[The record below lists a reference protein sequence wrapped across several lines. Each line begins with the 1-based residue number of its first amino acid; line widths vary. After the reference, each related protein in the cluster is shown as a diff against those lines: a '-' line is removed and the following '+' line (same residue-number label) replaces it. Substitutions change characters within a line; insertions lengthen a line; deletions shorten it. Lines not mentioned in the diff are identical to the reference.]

1 MRQGAASTSRSLA
14 TARPAGAT
22 RPHSS
27 NSSSK
32 SRSILAGSNGRLAK
46 ALSTTVARKSVYDD
60 FRNILDD
67 AERPAIIVDS
77 ISETTFKLSDGII
90 LPSNAVFLNGTAFMW
105 DVPPPAFD
113 WPGWTQ
119 EMFEVF
125 EVVAPK
131 PDILLF
137 GTGRSALPPPPWL
150 RPYLNSLGIQLDIMD
165 SRNACSTFNLLAE
178 EGRRVA
184 AACLTLA
191 PLDSRTGA
199 PILPSKA
206 S

>member
-1 MRQGAASTSRSLA
+1 MRLGQRRDAKPGEWLPDGRTDTIVCTSTSFILRSF
-14 TARPAGAT
+14 PS
-22 RPHSS
+22 HS
-27 NSSSK
+27 
-32 SRSILAGSNGRLAK
+32 
-46 ALSTTVARKSVYDD
+46 

-131 PDILLF
+131 PGKPDEKAIA
-137 GTGRSALPPPPWL
+137 RSAS
-150 RPYLNSLGIQLDIMD
+150 YLD
-165 SRNACSTFNLLAE
+165 
-178 EGRRVA
+178 
-184 AACLTLA
+184 
-191 PLDSRTGA
+191 
-199 PILPSKA
+199 
-206 S
+206 